1 MATNKHSKKEKSI
14 EEYRRDIFAL
24 KAKLKSE

>member
-1 MATNKHSKKEKSI
+1 MTTNKPTKKEKSI

-24 KAKLKSE
+24 KSKLKS